1 MIKGAGGNFSS
12 GNDLNNFMNQDI
24 AALQDQKGVA
34 AGMAK
39 ML

>member
-12 GNDLNNFMNQDI
+12 GNDLNNFMNQEIGAIED
-24 AALQDQKGVA
+24 KRGVS

-39 ML
+39 IL